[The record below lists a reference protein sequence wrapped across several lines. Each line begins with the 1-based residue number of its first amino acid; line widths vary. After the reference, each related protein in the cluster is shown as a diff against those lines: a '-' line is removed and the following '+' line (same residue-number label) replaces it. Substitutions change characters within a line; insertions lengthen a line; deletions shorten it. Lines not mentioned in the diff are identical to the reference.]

1 MRSENT
7 LAVISSLIILVS
19 AAPCAA
25 DGAIVLGREGTSSV
39 PSVYGYEVNLR
50 SGTEAEVE
58 AMRYCVRRG
67 PNCRPHATFGGQCIV
82 LFDARYPDGRATLEI
97 LAKPAPR
104 EALVDLDRGQT
115 SRQMLQSIVRR
126 PAPQEVL
133 ASLEREQISQCLS
146 SRASCELK
154 ASDCDV
160 TVRGARGPWVE
171 RAPDAPTVAPPQPE
185 QRSQPLGPAPGRPA
199 SSKACQEFPELC

>member
-1 MRSENT
+1 MRVEET
-7 LAVISSLIILVS
+7 LAVMSFIVLVS
-19 AAPCAA
+19 ATPCAA
-25 DGAIVLGREGTSSV
+25 DGAIVIGREGTASL
-39 PSVYGYEVNLR
+39 PSVYGYEVNMG
-50 SGTEAEVE
+50 SSAEAEVE

-67 PNCRPHATFGGQCIV
+67 PNCRPHAKFGGQCFV
-82 LFDARYPDGRATLEI
+82 LFDARYPDGRAALEI

-115 SRQMLQSIVRR
+115 ARQTLLSIVRR
-126 PAPQEVL
+126 PAAQEVL
-133 ASLEREQISQCLS
+133 ASLEREQIAQCLS

-171 RAPDAPTVAPPQPE
+171 RVSPAPTPVPRPGPTPQPI
-185 QRSQPLGPAPGRPA
+185 GPASG
-199 SSKACQEFPELC
+199 SKACQQYPDLC

>member
-1 MRSENT
+1 MRSEKT
-7 LAVISSLIILVS
+7 LAVISSLIVLVS

-39 PSVYGYEVNLR
+39 PSVYGYEVNLG
-50 SGTEAEVE
+50 SGAEAEVE

-67 PNCRPHATFGGQCIV
+67 PNCRPHATFGGQCFV

-104 EALVDLDRGQT
+104 EVLVDLDRGQT
-115 SRQMLQSIVRR
+115 SRQMLRSMVRR
-126 PAPQEVL
+126 PAAQEVW
-133 ASLEREQISQCLS
+133 ASVEREQISQCLC
-146 SRASCELK
+146 SRASGELK

-160 TVRGARGPWVE
+160 AVRGGRGPWVE
-171 RAPDAPTVAPPQPE
+171 RAPVDPAPLRQTE
-185 QRSQPLGPAPGRPA
+185 QRSQPLGPTPGRPA
-199 SSKACQEFPELC
+199 SSKA

>member
-1 MRSENT
+1 MRSEKT
-7 LAVISSLIILVS
+7 LAVISSFIVLVS

-25 DGAIVLGREGTSSV
+25 DGAIVLGREGTASV
-39 PSVYGYEVNLR
+39 PSVYGYEVNLG
-50 SGTEAEVE
+50 SGAEAEVE

-67 PNCRPHATFGGQCIV
+67 PNCGPHATFGGQCFV

-115 SRQMLQSIVRR
+115 SRQTLQSIVRR
-126 PAPQEVL
+126 PASQDVL

-146 SRASCELK
+146 DRASCELK

-160 TVRGARGPWVE
+160 TVRQGRGPWVE
-171 RAPDAPTVAPPQPE
+171 RARAAPPAPPRPE
-185 QRSQPLGPAPGRPA
+185 QPSQPLGPTPATPA
-199 SSKACQEFPELC
+199 SSKACQQFPQLC

>member
-1 MRSENT
+1 MRSRKT
-7 LAVISSLIILVS
+7 LAVISSFIVLVS

-67 PNCRPHATFGGQCIV
+67 PNCRPHATFGGQCFV

-104 EALVDLDRGQT
+104 EALVDLERGQT
-115 SRQMLQSIVRR
+115 PRQTLQSIVRR
-126 PAPQEVL
+126 PASQEVL
-133 ASLEREQISQCLS
+133 SSLEREQIAKCLS

-160 TVRGARGPWVE
+160 TVRGGRGPWVE
-171 RAPDAPTVAPPQPE
+171 RASVPPPVERRHLEQP
-185 QRSQPLGPAPGRPA
+185 SKSLGPDP
-199 SSKACQEFPELC
+199 SSKACQQYPLMCN

>member
-1 MRSENT
+1 MSSETT
-7 LAVISSLIILVS
+7 LALILSFTVLVS
-19 AAPCAA
+19 AAPCVA

-39 PSVYGYEVNLR
+39 PSVYGYEVNMESSR
-50 SGTEAEVE
+50 EAELE

-67 PNCRPHATFGGQCIV
+67 PTCRRHVTFGGQCFV

-97 LAKPAPR
+97 LAKPAPQ
-104 EALVDLDRGQT
+104 EALVDLD
-115 SRQMLQSIVRR
+115 SRQMPRQTLQSIVRR
-126 PAPQEVL
+126 PAAREIL

-171 RAPDAPTVAPPQPE
+171 RAAEAPPPAK
-185 QRSQPLGPAPGRPA
+185 RPDPPSQPLGPTPGRPD
-199 SSKACQEFPELC
+199 SSKGCEMFPAMCP

>member
-1 MRSENT
+1 MRSEKT
-7 LAVISSLIILVS
+7 LAVISSFIVLMS

-25 DGAIVLGREGTSSV
+25 DGAIVLGREGTASV
-39 PSVYGYEVNLR
+39 PSVYGYEVNMGSR
-50 SGTEAEVE
+50 KEAEEE

-67 PNCRPHATFGGQCIV
+67 PNCRPHATFGGQCFV
-82 LFDARYPDGRATLEI
+82 LFDARYPDGRAALEI

-104 EALVDLDRGQT
+104 EMLVDLDRGQT
-115 SRQMLQSIVRR
+115 SRQTLLSIVRR

-133 ASLEREQISQCLS
+133 ASLEREQISKCLS

-160 TVRGARGPWVE
+160 TVRGGHGPWVE
-171 RAPDAPTVAPPQPE
+171 RASPAPPVTPQPVE
-185 QRSQPLGPAPGRPA
+185 PSQPLGPDP
-199 SSKACQEFPELC
+199 SSKACQQFPNLC